1 MYKYLSLSI
10 YQAQMQL
17 QQLYEH
23 FFSDNGSG
31 SCSESRCIYCF
42 LVFRLTS
49 TPWCPKCCSST
60 HPFVLA
66 GHLILLEQILKY
78 WVILQF
84 CSQGME
90 TEMPVNSLP
99 FCIYCFSSL
108 SGKSLQGW
116 CRSLRKSMKDWR
128 LSAPPPSPKGDQSCL
143 TNLIQQ
149 TGWHRGGFS
158 WSFLHQQCYLEL
170 GETPLV
176 SSSQPLPW
184 LADELPCVSVLPH
197 LQPPQA
203 TQRTLLLS
211 SSHAQPTLMRRDL
224 TWRVFTFPLL
234 TSIMPDFLS
243 DFVF

>member
-17 QQLYEH
+17 QQLYEP

-90 TEMPVNSLP
+90 TKMPVNSLP

-116 CRSLRKSMKDWR
+116 CRSLLKSVKDWR

-149 TGWHRGGFS
+149 TGWHRGDFPDPFYIS
-158 WSFLHQQCYLEL
+158 SVTCSLEKPHWFLHHSPFPDLLMSCPVFQCCLTY
-170 GETPLV
+170 
-176 SSSQPLPW
+176 SLPKPHRG
-184 LADELPCVSVLPH
+184 PCSC
-197 LQPPQA
+197 
-203 TQRTLLLS
+203 
-211 SSHAQPTLMRRDL
+211 
-224 TWRVFTFPLL
+224 PLL
-234 TSIMPDFLS
+234 THNQHWCAGT
-243 DFVF
+243 